1 MPSSTPPADL
11 VAAISERRATLS
23 PKLAG
28 IAAYALQNPEAFI
41 RKTSREICAEL
52 QTSEPT
58 LIRFCQVFGYAG
70 LSDFRIDLALG
81 LAGSRQGFVEPL
93 AGDRRLANAEA
104 KQAIARRAA
113 QLVRDDRSLLVD
125 NGSTAEIFA
134 AALRD
139 APAMTIM
146 TTGIWVAQNALAH
159 GQHTVML
166 TGGRIRSNAMS
177 MTGRMVET
185 SIGQMHFDTFV
196 MGAAS
201 IDADHGLSTFQEDEA
216 HNTRFMLGA
225 ARRVIVLA
233 DSTKFHKPSL
243 HRICGMSRVD
253 ILVTD
258 LPADDPRYSALE
270 AQGTTIITT
279 RTSDDFNADTAR
291 DRDLGRDSRPA

>member
-1 MPSSTPPADL
+1 MSSSSTPADL
-11 VAAISERRATLS
+11 VATISERHSSLS

-28 IAAYALQNPEAFI
+28 IAAFALKNPEAFI

-52 QTSEPT
+52 KTSEPT

-104 KQAIARRAA
+104 KQSIARRAA
-113 QLVRDDRSLLVD
+113 RLVEQDRSLLVD

-134 AALRD
+134 ASLRD
-139 APAMTIM
+139 VPAMTIM
-146 TTGIWVAQNALAH
+146 TTGIWVAQNALSH
-159 GQHTVML
+159 GHHTVML
-166 TGGRIRSNAMS
+166 TGGRIRPNAMS
-177 MTGRMVET
+177 MTGRMVES

-216 HNTRFMLGA
+216 HNTRFMLEA

-243 HRICGMSRVD
+243 HRICAMDHVD

-258 LPADDPRYSALE
+258 LASDDPRFTALE
-270 AQGTTIITT
+270 AQGTKIITT
-279 RTSDDFNADTAR
+279 RTTDDTNAETAP
-291 DRDLGRDSRPA
+291 DRDLDRDSGSA